1 VIGHPVPRVEDRPL
15 LTGRARFVDDV
26 RLPGTLHAA
35 FLRSPLAHG
44 LLRSMDA
51 AEARDLPGVAA
62 VLTGVDLPLDMTP
75 PITTPGARSP
85 ARPLLAR
92 ERVRFAGE
100 PVAVAIAESRYLA
113 EDALEAVLADY
124 DPLPAVTALDAATG
138 PDALAIHPPGNVL
151 YESELEAGAVDEA
164 FAAAAVVVEATLRN
178 PRVAAVPMEPRG
190 VLAAPEG
197 DGLAVWSS
205 TQAPHQLRTFLAQ
218 VLAVDAAS
226 IRVVCPD
233 VGGGF
238 GQKAHCY
245 PEEAVVAAA
254 ALRLGRPV
262 RWTEDRSENLI
273 ASSHARDQVVRARA
287 AADGEGRLLA
297 IDADVSCD
305 TGAYGVFPHGHV
317 LEALGTPAMIP
328 GPYRVPAYRA
338 RSRSV
343 ATNKCPEGAYRGV
356 GLPVSTLVH
365 EQLLDRIARRLG
377 LDRAEVRLRNFV
389 GPDDFPHTT
398 LTHQRY
404 DSGDYGRALRLAL
417 DAIGWEGFEA
427 ERERARNEGRAIG
440 IGVGC
445 YVEYTGMG
453 SAVFQGRGMVGIAG
467 HDGAFVRLDE
477 DGGATVW
484 TSLPAMGQGLAT
496 TFAQLAAME
505 LGLAV
510 DAVRVANPDTSVGGL
525 TGTGTFASRSA
536 ISGGGAIAGACDILR
551 SRLLGDAGEL
561 LEAAPEDL
569 LLRDGAVHVVG
580 APGRGVSVGDVV
592 SGSAGDR
599 YAAGFSYDPPAVT
612 YPYATHACAV
622 EVDRDTGGVRLLRYA
637 IAEDC
642 GRVVNPAIVEGQV
655 HGATAQGIG
664 GALLEHVVYDPDGQ
678 PLTTS
683 LLDYLLPG
691 AGDLP
696 RLDVRHLEIPAP
708 GTANGAKGVGEG
720 GCLGPPAAIAG
731 AVADALGVEVTE
743 LPLTPERV
751 QGLARS

>member
-1 VIGHPVPRVEDRPL
+1 MIGHPVPRVEDRPL
-15 LTGRARFVDDV
+15 LTGQACFVDDV

-44 LLRSMDA
+44 VLLSVDA
-51 AEARDLPGVAA
+51 AGARDLAGVAA
-62 VLTGVDLPLDMTP
+62 VLTGADLPLDVTP
-75 PITTPGARSP
+75 PLTTPGARSP
-85 ARPLLAR
+85 ARPVLAR

-100 PVAVAIAESRYLA
+100 PVAVAVAESRYLA
-113 EDALEAVLADY
+113 EDALEAVFADY
-124 DPLPAVTALDAATG
+124 DPLPAVATLDGAVG
-138 PDALAIHPPGNVL
+138 PDASAIHPPGNVL
-151 YESELEAGAVDEA
+151 YESELEAGEVDEA

-197 DGLAVWSS
+197 GGLTVWSS

-218 VLAVDAAS
+218 VLELDPAS

-233 VGGGF
+233 LGGGF

-254 ALRLGRPV
+254 ALRLERPV
-262 RWTEDRSENLI
+262 RWTEDRSENLL

-305 TGAYGVFPHGHV
+305 MGAYGVFPHGHV

-338 RSRSV
+338 WSRSV

-356 GLPVSTLVH
+356 GLPVSALVH
-365 EQLLDRIARRLG
+365 EHLLDRIARRLG

-404 DSGDYGRALRLAL
+404 DSGDYGQALRLAL
-417 DAIGWEGFEA
+417 DAIGWEAFEE
-427 ERERARNEGRAIG
+427 ERERARNEGRAVGIG
-440 IGVGC
+440 IGC

-467 HDGAFVRLDE
+467 YDGAFVRLDG
-477 DGGATVW
+477 DGGATLW

-496 TFAQLAAME
+496 TFAQLAAAE

-510 DAVRVANPDTSVGGL
+510 DVVRVANPDTSVGDISGN
-525 TGTGTFASRSA
+525 GTFGSRSA
-536 ISGGGAIAGACDILR
+536 VSGGGAIAGACDILR
-551 SRLLGDAGEL
+551 SRLLDDAGEL

-569 LLRDGAVHVVG
+569 VVRDGTVHVVG
-580 APGRGVSVGDVV
+580 APGRGVTVSDVV
-592 SGSAGDR
+592 GGAAGDR
-599 YAAGFSYDPPAVT
+599 YAAGFSYDPPAVA
-612 YPYATHACAV
+612 YPYATHACIV
-622 EVDRDTGGVRLLRYA
+622 EVDRDTGGVRILRYA

-642 GRVVNPAIVEGQV
+642 GRVINPAIVEGQV

-664 GALLEHVVYDPDGQ
+664 GALLEHVVYDPEGQ

-696 RLDVRHLEIPAP
+696 RLEVRHLEIPAP
-708 GTANGAKGVGEG
+708 GSANGAKGVGEG

-751 QGLARS
+751 LQLVRS